1 MNNEEILALV
11 FGICLAI
18 SLCVII
24 FLLVRSRN
32 SLQSGSIATPM
43 EVVNGFKSLN
53 NIQKSQ
59 ALKEIV
65 NEVDRIENTV
75 EKMESAIGRG
85 GSSSEGDVRMTQGA
99 YVDDGIPEYGERDD
113 VRNFD
118 DFAKEERMRVQ
129 EDDRFDDDKG
139 WMDSPRDRLNKD
151 NENWEQRD
159 MTSNRPRDDWE
170 MDRDFQMQSKNDN
183 SRGWGDKRN
192 SSSGWGEVRNVSN
205 TLR

>member
-24 FLLVRSRN
+24 FLLVRSKN
-32 SLQSGSIATPM
+32 SLQSGSIVTPM
-43 EVVNGFKSLN
+43 EIVNGFKSLN

-85 GSSSEGDVRMTQGA
+85 GSNEGDVRMTQGA

-118 DFAKEERMRVQ
+118 DFAKEERTRVQ
-129 EDDRFDDDKG
+129 QDNRFDDDKG
-139 WMDSPRDRLNKD
+139 WMDSSR
-151 NENWEQRD
+151 ENWEQRD
-159 MTSNRPRDDWE
+159 MTSSRPRDDWE

-192 SSSGWGEVRNVSN
+192 SSSGWGEVRNVSSSM
-205 TLR
+205 R

>member
-18 SLCVII
+18 SLGVII

-85 GSSSEGDVRMTQGA
+85 GSSNEGNVRMTQGA

-118 DFAKEERMRVQ
+118 DFAKEERTRVQ
-129 EDDRFDDDKG
+129 QDNRFDDDKG
-139 WMDSPRDRLNKD
+139 WMDSSR
-151 NENWEQRD
+151 ENWEQRD
-159 MTSNRPRDDWE
+159 MTSSRPRDDWE

-192 SSSGWGEVRNVSN
+192 SSSGWGEVRNVSSSM
-205 TLR
+205 R

>member
-18 SLCVII
+18 SLGVII

-99 YVDDGIPEYGERDD
+99 YVDDRIPEYGERDD

-118 DFAKEERMRVQ
+118 DFAREERMRVQ

-139 WMDSPRDRLNKD
+139 WMDSPR
-151 NENWEQRD
+151 ENWEQRD
-159 MTSNRPRDDWE
+159 MTPNRPRDDWE

-192 SSSGWGEVRNVSN
+192 SSNGWGEVRRNVSSSM
-205 TLR
+205 R

>member
-18 SLCVII
+18 SLGVII

-32 SLQSGSIATPM
+32 SLQSGGMATPM

-85 GSSSEGDVRMTQGA
+85 GSSEGDVRMTQGA

-118 DFAKEERMRVQ
+118 DFAREERMRVQ

-139 WMDSPRDRLNKD
+139 WMDSPR
-151 NENWEQRD
+151 ENWEQRD
-159 MTSNRPRDDWE
+159 MAPNRPRDDWE
-170 MDRDFQMQSKNDN
+170 MDRDFQMQSQRDN

-192 SSSGWGEVRNVSN
+192 NSSGWGEVRNVSN

>member
-18 SLCVII
+18 SLGVII

-32 SLQSGSIATPM
+32 SLQSGGMATPM

-85 GSSSEGDVRMTQGA
+85 GSSNEGDVRMTQGA

-113 VRNFD
+113 VRNFN
-118 DFAKEERMRVQ
+118 DFAREERMRVQ

-139 WMDSPRDRLNKD
+139 WMDSPR
-151 NENWEQRD
+151 ENWEQRD
-159 MTSNRPRDDWE
+159 MTPNRPRDDWE
-170 MDRDFQMQSKNDN
+170 MDRDFQMQSQRDN

-192 SSSGWGEVRNVSN
+192 SSGGWGEVRNVSSSM
-205 TLR
+205 R